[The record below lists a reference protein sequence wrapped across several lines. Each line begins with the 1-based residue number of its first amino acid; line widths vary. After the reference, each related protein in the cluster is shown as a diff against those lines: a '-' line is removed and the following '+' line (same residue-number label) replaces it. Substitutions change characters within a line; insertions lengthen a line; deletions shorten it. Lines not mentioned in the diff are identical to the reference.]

1 MRRLFP
7 LVLLL
12 SVLNPLFAAEPS
24 PPIKLNSAVEAPAPC
39 SGERRQAGSA
49 STAEC
54 RINPDL
60 LTKGWPA
67 SWIAHP
73 TASPYDYGVFHF
85 RKTFTLPQKPVLFVI
100 HVSADNR
107 YRLFVNGV
115 SVCFGP
121 ARGDLFHWRFETVD
135 IASRL
140 KAGKNVVAAV
150 VWNFGGQKPLA
161 QMSLRT
167 GLIVQG
173 DSPREQVVNTD
184 ATWKVLQDDAYAPS
198 AVAPRPIN
206 QFMVVGP
213 GDRVDGNAYPWG
225 WQNPD
230 FDDAHWMPARTIQ
243 KGLPY
248 GVGTGVAWWLVPRS
262 IPLMEEVPQ
271 RIAAVRRA
279 RGIDVAPAFLLG
291 HAPFTI
297 PAHSKA
303 SILFDQS
310 FETNAYPRLCVS
322 GGKGGSIRL
331 IYCEALVDQNGA
343 KGNRNA
349 IAGREAVGESDLF
362 LPDGGAN
369 RRFTTLWFRTYRYI
383 QMTIK
388 TAGQPLTVDDF
399 YGDFTG
405 YPFKERGSFS
415 CNDPRLS
422 RIWTVGWRTARL
434 CAGETYFDC
443 PYYEQMQ
450 YVGDTRIQSLVSLY
464 VAGDDRLMRNAI
476 TLFDDSRIPEGLT
489 QSRYPSSEPQIITT
503 FSLFWID
510 MVHDYWMH
518 RDDPAFVKA
527 RLMGIRNVLDWFEQR
542 IDPKTGMLGALP
554 YWSFVD
560 WPEQWPWDQNKLLGG
575 QPDGASEGGSSI
587 VTLQLA
593 CSLEHAADLFDAY
606 GRKAEAGHCRELA
619 RSLNAAT
626 LLACWDESRQL
637 LADTPARKA
646 FSQHANVLAV
656 LSGCVKGDKARALM
670 MRVNSEPGLTQST
683 QYFRFYL
690 LRAMKAVG
698 LGDQYVSMLQ
708 PWYDMLGRGLTTF
721 AERQDPTRSDC
732 HAWSASPLYEFLAT
746 VCGIEPGSPGFK
758 TVRIEPHLGYLTHVQ
773 GSVPHPAGD
782 IKVAFTRTGERIE
795 GTITLP
801 PGLGGDFLWRGGKVP
816 LHPGTQAV
824 VLEPEAP
831 R

>member
-1 MRRLFP
+1 MKRF
-7 LVLLL
+7 VSLLMLCVAMHL
-12 SVLNPLFAAEPS
+12 SRANEAD
-24 PPIKLNSAVEAPAPC
+24 PPV
-39 SGERRQAGSA
+39 
-49 STAEC
+49 
-54 RINPDL
+54 NPDL
-60 LTKGWPA
+60 LRKGWAA

-85 RKTFTLPQKPVLFVI
+85 RKSFDLAEKPASFVI
-100 HVSADNR
+100 HLSADNR
-107 YRLFVNGV
+107 YRFFVNGN

-135 IASRL
+135 IAPYLLPGR
-140 KAGKNVVAAV
+140 NVVAAV
-150 VWNFGGQKPLA
+150 VWNFGVEKPWA

-184 ATWKVLQDDAYAPS
+184 ATWKVLQDAAYSPS

-225 WQNPD
+225 WQDAD
-230 FDDAHWMPARTIQ
+230 FDDAHWLPAQMIV
-243 KGLPY
+243 KGLPC
-248 GVGTGVAWWLVPRS
+248 GVGTDVSWWLVPRS

-271 RIAAVRRA
+271 RITAVRRA
-279 RGIDVAPAFLLG
+279 QGIEVDPAFLLG
-291 HAPFTI
+291 RAPLTI
-297 PAHSKA
+297 PVHTKA
-303 SILFDQS
+303 TILFDQS

-322 GGKGGSIRL
+322 GGKGGTIRL
-331 IYCEALVDQNGA
+331 IYSEALVDQKGE
-343 KGNRNA
+343 KGNRNE
-349 IAGREAVGESDLF
+349 IAGREVIGESDVF
-362 LPDGGAN
+362 IPDGGAN
-369 RRFTTLWFRTYRYI
+369 RCFTTLWFRTYRYI
-383 QMTIK
+383 EMTVE
-388 TAGQPLTVDDF
+388 TAAEPLTVDDF

-415 CNDPRLS
+415 SDDPRLS
-422 RIWTVGWRTARL
+422 AIWNVGWRTARL

-464 VAGDDRLMRNAI
+464 VAGDDRLMRNAVS
-476 TLFDDSRIPEGLT
+476 LFDLSRIPEGLT
-489 QSRYPSSEPQIITT
+489 QSRFPSSRPQIITT

-518 RDDPAFVKA
+518 RDDQAFIKA
-527 RLMGIRNVLDWFEQR
+527 RLMGIQTVLDWFEQR
-542 IDPKTGMLGALP
+542 LDPTTGMLGGLP

-560 WPEQWPWDQNKLLGG
+560 WPDQWAWDNEKLLGG
-575 QPDGASEGGSSI
+575 QPDGAAEGGSSI
-587 VTLQLA
+587 VSLQLA
-593 CSLEHAADLFDAY
+593 CSLDHAADLFSAF
-606 GRKAEAGHCRELA
+606 GRKDIADHYRRLAGNLKT
-619 RSLNAAT
+619 AT
-626 LLACWDESRQL
+626 LRNCWDESRQL
-637 LADTPARKA
+637 LSDTPARTA

-656 LSGCVKGDKARALM
+656 LSGCVEGDKARALVE
-670 MRVNSEPGLTQST
+670 RIETEPGLTQCT

-698 LGDQYVSMLQ
+698 LGDQYVSMMG
-708 PWYDMLGRGLTTF
+708 PWHDMLAKGLTTF
-721 AERQDPTRSDC
+721 AERPDPTRSDC

-746 VCGIEPGSPGFK
+746 VCGVEPASPSFR
-758 TVRIEPHLGYLTHVQ
+758 TVRIEPHTGYLTHVQ
-773 GSVPHPAGD
+773 CTVPHPAGE
-782 IKVAFTRTGERIE
+782 IKVELTRTGERIE
-795 GTITLP
+795 GEITLP
-801 PGLGGDFLWRGGKVP
+801 PGVNGEFLWKGSRLP

-824 VLEPEAP
+824 KAGPVATSMAV